1 MIYFNLLPI
10 YPLDGYRIINNL
22 FVNFKY
28 RYLIRQIIILSSL
41 IVCMI
46 FIIFSLIFKL
56 YGVIIIFLVLVYLN
70 VVNYIK
76 VQKEEKIKHLVVLY
90 HLNNLKND
98 EIIANGF

>member
-1 MIYFNLLPI
+1 MICFNLLPI

-28 RYLIRQIIILSSL
+28 RYLIRQIILLSSL

-56 YGVIIIFLVLVYLN
+56 YGVIIIFLILVYLN

>member
-1 MIYFNLLPI
+1 
-10 YPLDGYRIINNL
+10 
-22 FVNFKY
+22 
-28 RYLIRQIIILSSL
+28 
-41 IVCMI
+41 MI

-76 VQKEEKIKHLVVLY
+76 VQKEEKIKHLVVIY

>member
-1 MIYFNLLPI
+1 MI
-10 YPLDGYRIINNL
+10 
-22 FVNFKY
+22 
-28 RYLIRQIIILSSL
+28 S
-41 IVCMI
+41 
-46 FIIFSLIFKL
+46 IIFSLIFKF

>member
-1 MIYFNLLPI
+1 MICFNLLPI

-28 RYLIRQIIILSSL
+28 RYLIRQIIFLYSL

-46 FIIFSLIFKL
+46 SIIFSLIFKL

>member
-1 MIYFNLLPI
+1 MI
-10 YPLDGYRIINNL
+10 
-22 FVNFKY
+22 
-28 RYLIRQIIILSSL
+28 S
-41 IVCMI
+41 
-46 FIIFSLIFKL
+46 IIFSLIFKL

-98 EIIANGF
+98 EIIDEYTVGHYKK

>member
-1 MIYFNLLPI
+1 MICFNLLPI

-28 RYLIRQIIILSSL
+28 RYLIQQIIFLSSL

-46 FIIFSLIFKL
+46 SIIFSLIFKL
-56 YGVIIIFLVLVYLN
+56 YGVIIIFSVLAYLN

>member
-1 MIYFNLLPI
+1 MICFNLLPI

-22 FVNFKY
+22 FLFFLY
-28 RYLIRQIIILSSL
+28 RYLIRQILFLSSL
-41 IVCMI
+41 IVCI
-46 FIIFSLIFKL
+46 ISIIFSLIFKL

>member
-1 MIYFNLLPI
+1 MICFNLLPI

-28 RYLIRQIIILSSL
+28 RYLIRQIIFLSSL

-46 FIIFSLIFKL
+46 SIIFSLIFKL

-98 EIIANGF
+98 EIIANRF

>member
-1 MIYFNLLPI
+1 MICFNLLPI

-22 FVNFKY
+22 FVNFKH
-28 RYLIRQIIILSSL
+28 RYLIQQIIFLSSL

-46 FIIFSLIFKL
+46 SIIFSLIFKL
-56 YGVIIIFLVLVYLN
+56 YGVIIIFSVLAYLN

-76 VQKEEKIKHLVVLY
+76 FQKEEKIKHLVVLY

>member
-1 MIYFNLLPI
+1 MI
-10 YPLDGYRIINNL
+10 
-22 FVNFKY
+22 
-28 RYLIRQIIILSSL
+28 S
-41 IVCMI
+41 
-46 FIIFSLIFKL
+46 IIFSLIFKL

>member
-1 MIYFNLLPI
+1 MICFNLLPI
-10 YPLDGYRIINNL
+10 HPLDGYRIINNL

-28 RYLIRQIIILSSL
+28 RYLIQQIIFLSSL

-46 FIIFSLIFKL
+46 SIIFSLIFKL
-56 YGVIIIFLVLVYLN
+56 YGVIIIFSVLAYMN

-76 VQKEEKIKHLVVLY
+76 VQKKEKIKHLVVVY

>member
-1 MIYFNLLPI
+1 MICFNLLPI

-28 RYLIRQIIILSSL
+28 RYLIQQIIFLSSL

-46 FIIFSLIFKL
+46 SIIFSLIFKL
-56 YGVIIIFLVLVYLN
+56 YGVIIIFSVLVYLN

>member
-1 MIYFNLLPI
+1 MICFNLLPI

-28 RYLIRQIIILSSL
+28 RYLIQQIIFLSSL

-46 FIIFSLIFKL
+46 SIIFSLIFKL
-56 YGVIIIFLVLVYLN
+56 YGVIIIFSVLAYLN

-98 EIIANGF
+98 EIIANRF

>member
-1 MIYFNLLPI
+1 
-10 YPLDGYRIINNL
+10 
-22 FVNFKY
+22 
-28 RYLIRQIIILSSL
+28 
-41 IVCMI
+41 MI

-70 VVNYIK
+70 VVNNIK

>member
-1 MIYFNLLPI
+1 MICFNLLPI

-28 RYLIRQIIILSSL
+28 RYLIQQIIFLSSL

-46 FIIFSLIFKL
+46 SIIFSLIFKL
-56 YGVIIIFLVLVYLN
+56 YGVIIIFSVLAYMN